1 MLSGAMISL
10 WVGRWRSQV
19 PSVNSPECVE
29 GRFSEGRTEKVRS
42 ILRGVPVPYR
52 EEPLKGLARRFPDR
66 NRIDGWVHTPMGKD
80 ASRYTHL
87 SEG

>member
-29 GRFSEGRTEKVRS
+29 GTFYEVPGLESRDSKNEPRCLASLSPTKGRTQ
-42 ILRGVPVPYR
+42 RGQHHGSK
-52 EEPLKGLARRFPDR
+52 E
-66 NRIDGWVHTPMGKD
+66 
-80 ASRYTHL
+80 
-87 SEG
+87 